1 MARKPNPLLEEFLD
15 ENITLPE
22 IDWETVPSEVNPYDA
37 WEMFDEN
44 VEGWVPVWF
53 PVGDPKSGKSF
64 KEFER
69 LCLAAVVLRSKWILS
84 EGLGHRAWSK
94 KPGVRIQN
102 SEEKQLKLS
111 SSQLLATDYW
121 LLDSLI
127 SDCGITNNV

>member
-69 LCLAAVVLRSKWILS
+69 AYFFNEALERILQAMHRFPLWGTAKQKKHAVAFALLQLYCEVNGFCLKV
-84 EGLGHRAWSK
+84 
-94 KPGVRIQN
+94 
-102 SEEKQLKLS
+102 
-111 SSQLLATDYW
+111 
-121 LLDSLI
+121 
-127 SDCGITNNV
+127 